1 MGLKRR
7 TILKSILAAT
17 VLALGVI
24 ILGLVPINL
33 SFVKDA
39 IEQHVRENLDLEVTF
54 QGPLRLRLGPN
65 PRVEAAAIEIHKLGA
80 VDEVLARVA
89 ALSVNPRLFEIVRG
103 RIHVKA
109 IQITDVEFD
118 YCAALPSFGNDKIG
132 TEPLPSIA
140 ATNFVVSNLQLYCGD
155 RRDEQSL
162 NVVVAELNGSAPTNE
177 AM

>member
-1 MGLKRR
+1 MGLKRS

-65 PRVEAAAIEIHKLGA
+65 PRVEAATIEIHKLGA

-103 RIHVKA
+103 RMHVKS
-109 IQITDVEFD
+109 IQMTDVEFD
-118 YCAALPSFGNDKIG
+118 Y
-132 TEPLPSIA
+132 
-140 ATNFVVSNLQLYCGD
+140 
-155 RRDEQSL
+155 
-162 NVVVAELNGSAPTNE
+162 
-177 AM
+177 